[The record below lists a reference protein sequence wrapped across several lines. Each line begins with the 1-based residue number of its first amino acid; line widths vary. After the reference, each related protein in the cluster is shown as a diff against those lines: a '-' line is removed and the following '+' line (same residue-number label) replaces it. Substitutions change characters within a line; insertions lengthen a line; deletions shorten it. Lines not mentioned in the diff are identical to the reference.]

1 MRKYTIILLILVMC
15 GGSETAATVE
25 ETTTTLSEETTTTL
39 SEETTDTLSEET
51 TTTTSTTTTLPKIN
65 FNYKTIFSEEDSF
78 MEQYSWINEWVPSEV
93 DDSCVSNSYLNQSTV
108 TPAAKRNLEI
118 IFNKDFE
125 SIDNDDILNLKILS
139 FFDGYELPGSL
150 SFKNS
155 PTNDIESYD
164 GLEYLTCLQYLDL
177 YDQNLGRDLRFLSN
191 LTNLRYLDLL
201 STDMPRIE
209 VLYPLNNLETL
220 ILPAAFRELDKL
232 VNIPSLK
239 KIAAGYSL
247 TCQEDVFSKMENL
260 EVVLLNGSDI
270 QSQKNLPTRE
280 DSFSI
285 NKSPSGEHIELIV
298 PGGPNAFMPDF
309 DAYNLSGIH
318 SREYMMNVMENI
330 YDVVDDNY
338 EAVIFVGNQLESS
351 VGYNGQA
358 SYISNDE
365 PGLGTPIWSASS
377 CFGSNGKLRGYVS
390 FPSTS
395 ALYSVTSDDYGTYG
409 SGPLL
414 HEIMHLWGGADI
426 IPYFQIQN
434 GLYGA
439 GHWGYSSGGVLGG
452 FNPDSLNQ
460 IEDNVYQVSWFGTVG
475 NDLTWNMGN
484 AEKYIMGILPS
495 EDFEDII
502 SFVDMI
508 EVDDLCENYIEDWY
522 NDLSTCLKPGKV
534 LTYTLNDITDIYG
547 DRAYIGSRN
556 IDALVV
562 YVSEE
567 SVTDAE
573 WSILDEKLNWYTAGK
588 TIDDGFQNIYE
599 ASDGLLN
606 LSFPKP

>member
-1 MRKYTIILLILVMC
+1 MC

-25 ETTTTLSEETTTTL
+25 ETPT
-39 SEETTDTLSEET
+39 TLSEET

-139 FFDGYELPGSL
+139 FFDGYELAGSL

-318 SREYMMNVMENI
+318 SREYIMNVMENI

>member
-1 MRKYTIILLILVMC
+1 MC

-25 ETTTTLSEETTTTL
+25 ETTTTLSEETTT
-39 SEETTDTLSEET
+39 TLSEET

-139 FFDGYELPGSL
+139 FFDGYELAGSL

-318 SREYMMNVMENI
+318 SREYIMNVMENI

-522 NDLSTCLKPGKV
+522 NDFSTCLKPGKV

>member
-1 MRKYTIILLILVMC
+1 MC

-25 ETTTTLSEETTTTL
+25 ETTT
-39 SEETTDTLSEET
+39 TLSEET

-270 QSQKNLPTRE
+270 QSQKNIPTRE

-318 SREYMMNVMENI
+318 SREYIMNVMENI

-414 HEIMHLWGGADI
+414 HEIMHLWGGADL

>member
-1 MRKYTIILLILVMC
+1 MC

-25 ETTTTLSEETTTTL
+25 ETTTTLSEETTT
-39 SEETTDTLSEET
+39 TLSEET

-78 MEQYSWINEWVPSEV
+78 TEQYSWKNAWAPSEV

-139 FFDGYELPGSL
+139 FFDLYELPGSL

-220 ILPAAFRELDKL
+220 ILPAGFRELDKL

-318 SREYMMNVMENI
+318 SREYIMNVMENI

-414 HEIMHLWGGADI
+414 HEIMHLWGGADL

-460 IEDNVYQVSWFGTVG
+460 IEDNVYQVGWFGTVG

-522 NDLSTCLKPGKV
+522 NDFSTCLKPGKV

>member
-1 MRKYTIILLILVMC
+1 MKKKRTSLLLLFVFIASCSTSNELSSEQNQEQVTPESPDT
-15 GGSETAATVE
+15 SETR
-25 ETTTTLSEETTTTL
+25 TTTISKLNL
-39 SEETTDTLSEET
+39 
-51 TTTTSTTTTLPKIN
+51 
-65 FNYKTIFSEEDSF
+65 NYKTIFSEEDSF
-78 MEQYSWINEWVPSEV
+78 TEQYSLKNAWAPSEV

-139 FFDGYELPGSL
+139 FFDLYELDGSL

-201 STDMPRIE
+201 STDIPRIE
-209 VLYPLNNLETL
+209 VLYTLNNLETL

-239 KIAAGYSL
+239 TIVASYSL

-260 EVVLLNGSDI
+260 DVVLLNGSDI
-270 QSQKNLPTRE
+270 QSQKNLSTRE

-309 DAYNLSGIH
+309 DASILSGIH
-318 SREYMMNVMENI
+318 SREYMMNVMQNI

-338 EAVIFVGNQLESS
+338 EVVIFVGNQLESS
-351 VGYNGQA
+351 VGYAAQA
-358 SYISNDE
+358 AYISNDE

-377 CFGSNGKLRGYVS
+377 CYGSTSKLRGHIT
-390 FPSTS
+390 FPSST
-395 ALYSVTSDDYGTYG
+395 ALYNVYSDENITLRN
-409 SGPLL
+409 GPLL
-414 HEIMHLWGGADI
+414 HEILHLWGGADI

-452 FNPDSLNQ
+452 FNPDSLKQ
-460 IEDNVYQVSWFGTVG
+460 IEDNVYQVDWFGTVG
-475 NDLTWNMGN
+475 NDLEWNMGN
-484 AEKYIMGILPS
+484 AEKYIMGILPQ

-502 SFVDMI
+502 SFVDLI
-508 EVDDLCENYIEDWY
+508 EIDDLCENYIDNWY
-522 NDLSTCLKPGKV
+522 DYFLTCLKPGKKI
-534 LTYTLNDITDIYG
+534 TYTLNDITDVYG
-547 DRAYIGSRN
+547 QVNYINSRN
-556 IDALVV
+556 IDTLVV

-567 SVTDAE
+567 KVTDAE
-573 WSILDEKLNWYTAGK
+573 WLTLDKKLAWHTESSN
-588 TIDDGFQNIYE
+588 IDDGFQNIYE
-599 ASDGLLN
+599 ASDGLLK
-606 LSFPKP
+606 LLFPKP

>member
-1 MRKYTIILLILVMC
+1 MNKILSVAFLIFLASC
-15 GGSETAATVE
+15 GSSEA
-25 ETTTTLSEETTTTL
+25 ETQER
-39 SEETTDTLSEET
+39 
-51 TTTTSTTTTLPKIN
+51 IN
-65 FNYKTIFSEEDSF
+65 SNYKTIFSEEDSF
-78 MEQYSWINEWVPSEV
+78 TEQYSLKNAWAPSEV

-139 FFDGYELPGSL
+139 FFDLYELDGSL

-191 LTNLRYLDLL
+191 LTNLRYLDLW
-201 STDMPRIE
+201 STDIPRIE

-239 KIAAGYSL
+239 TIVASYSL

-260 EVVLLNGSDI
+260 DVVLLNGSDI
-270 QSQKNLPTRE
+270 QSQKNLSTRE

-309 DAYNLSGIH
+309 DASILSGIH
-318 SREYMMNVMENI
+318 SREYMMNVMQNI

-338 EAVIFVGNQLESS
+338 EVVIFVGNQLESS
-351 VGYNGQA
+351 VGYAAQA
-358 SYISNDE
+358 AYISNDE

-377 CFGSNGKLRGYVS
+377 CYGSTSKLRGHIT
-390 FPSTS
+390 FPSST
-395 ALYSVTSDDYGTYG
+395 ALYNVYSDENITLRN
-409 SGPLL
+409 GPLL
-414 HEIMHLWGGADI
+414 HEILHLWGGADI

-452 FNPDSLNQ
+452 FNPDSLKQ
-460 IEDNVYQVSWFGTVG
+460 IEDNVYQVDWFGTVG
-475 NDLTWNMGN
+475 NDLEWKMGN
-484 AEKYIMGILPS
+484 AEKYIMGILPQ

-502 SFVDMI
+502 SFVDLI
-508 EVDDLCENYIEDWY
+508 EIDDLCKNYIDNWY
-522 NDLSTCLKPGKV
+522 DYFLTCLKPGKKI
-534 LTYTLNDITDIYG
+534 TYTLNDITDVYG
-547 DRAYIGSRN
+547 QVNYINSRN
-556 IDALVV
+556 IDTLVV

-567 SVTDAE
+567 KVTDAE
-573 WSILDEKLNWYTAGK
+573 WLTLDKKLAWHTESSN
-588 TIDDGFQNIYE
+588 IDDGFQNIYE
-599 ASDGLLN
+599 ASDGLLK
-606 LSFPKP
+606 LLFPKP

>member
-1 MRKYTIILLILVMC
+1 MNKILSVAFLIFLASC
-15 GGSETAATVE
+15 GSSEA
-25 ETTTTLSEETTTTL
+25 ETQER
-39 SEETTDTLSEET
+39 
-51 TTTTSTTTTLPKIN
+51 IN
-65 FNYKTIFSEEDSF
+65 SNYKTIFSEEDSF
-78 MEQYSWINEWVPSEV
+78 TEQYSLKNAWAPSEV

-139 FFDGYELPGSL
+139 FFDLYELDGSL

-201 STDMPRIE
+201 STDIPRIE
-209 VLYPLNNLETL
+209 VLYTLNNLETL

-239 KIAAGYSL
+239 TIVASYSL

-260 EVVLLNGSDI
+260 DVVLLNGSDI
-270 QSQKNLPTRE
+270 QSQKNLSTRE

-298 PGGPNAFMPDF
+298 PGGPNAFMTDS
-309 DAYNLSGIH
+309 DASILSGIH
-318 SREYMMNVMENI
+318 SREYMMNVMQNI

-338 EAVIFVGNQLESS
+338 EVVIFVGNQLESS
-351 VGYNGQA
+351 VGYAAQA
-358 SYISNDE
+358 AYISNDE

-377 CFGSNGKLRGYVS
+377 CYGSTSKLRGHIT

-395 ALYSVTSDDYGTYG
+395 DLYNVYSDENITLGN
-409 SGPLL
+409 GPLL
-414 HEIMHLWGGADI
+414 HEILHLWGGADI

-452 FNPDSLNQ
+452 FNPDSLKQ
-460 IEDNVYQVSWFGTVG
+460 IEDNVYQVDWFGTVG
-475 NDLTWNMGN
+475 NDLEWNMGN
-484 AEKYIMGILPS
+484 AEKYIMGILPQ

-502 SFVDMI
+502 SFVDLI
-508 EVDDLCENYIEDWY
+508 EIDDLCENYIDNWY
-522 NDLSTCLKPGKV
+522 DYYLTCLKPGKKI
-534 LTYTLNDITDIYG
+534 TYTLNDITDVYG
-547 DRAYIGSRN
+547 QVNYINSRN
-556 IDALVV
+556 IDTLVV

-567 SVTDAE
+567 KVTDAE
-573 WSILDEKLNWYTAGK
+573 WLTLDKKLAWHTESSN
-588 TIDDGFQNIYE
+588 IDDGFQNIYE
-599 ASDGLLN
+599 ASDGLLK
-606 LSFPKP
+606 LLFPKP

>member
-1 MRKYTIILLILVMC
+1 MC

-25 ETTTTLSEETTTTL
+25 ETTT
-39 SEETTDTLSEET
+39 TLSEET

-318 SREYMMNVMENI
+318 SREYIMNVMENI

-534 LTYTLNDITDIYG
+534 LTYTLNDITDIFG

>member
-1 MRKYTIILLILVMC
+1 MC

-25 ETTTTLSEETTTTL
+25 ETTTTLSEETTT
-39 SEETTDTLSEET
+39 TLSEET

-285 NKSPSGEHIELIV
+285 NKSPSGKHIELIV

-318 SREYMMNVMENI
+318 SREYIMNVMENI

-414 HEIMHLWGGADI
+414 HEIMHLWGGADL

-522 NDLSTCLKPGKV
+522 NDFSTCLKPGKV

>member
-1 MRKYTIILLILVMC
+1 MKKKRTSLLLLFVFIASCSTSNELSSEQNQEQVTPESPDT
-15 GGSETAATVE
+15 SETR
-25 ETTTTLSEETTTTL
+25 TTTISKLNL
-39 SEETTDTLSEET
+39 
-51 TTTTSTTTTLPKIN
+51 
-65 FNYKTIFSEEDSF
+65 NYKTIFSEEDSF
-78 MEQYSWINEWVPSEV
+78 TEQYSLKNAWAPSEV

-139 FFDGYELPGSL
+139 FFDLYELDGSL
-150 SFKNS
+150 SFRNS

-201 STDMPRIE
+201 STDIPRIE
-209 VLYPLNNLETL
+209 VLYTLNNLETL

-239 KIAAGYSL
+239 TIVASYSL

-260 EVVLLNGSDI
+260 DVVLLNGSDI

-309 DAYNLSGIH
+309 DASILSVIH
-318 SREYMMNVMENI
+318 SREYMMNVMQNI

-338 EAVIFVGNQLESS
+338 EVVIFVGNQLESS
-351 VGYNGQA
+351 VGYAAQA
-358 SYISNDE
+358 AYISNDE

-377 CFGSNGKLRGYVS
+377 CYGSTSKLRGHIT
-390 FPSTS
+390 FPTTS
-395 ALYSVTSDDYGTYG
+395 ALYNVYSDENITLAN
-409 SGPLL
+409 GPLL
-414 HEIMHLWGGADI
+414 HEILHLWGGADI

-452 FNPDSLNQ
+452 FNPDSLKQ
-460 IEDNVYQVSWFGTVG
+460 IEDNVYQVDWFGTVG
-475 NDLTWNMGN
+475 NDLEWKMGN
-484 AEKYIMGILPS
+484 AEKYIMGILPQ

-502 SFVDMI
+502 SFVDLI
-508 EVDDLCENYIEDWY
+508 EIDDFCENYIDNWY
-522 NDLSTCLKPGKV
+522 DYDLTCLKPGKK
-534 LTYTLNDITDIYG
+534 LTYTLSDITDVFG
-547 DRAYIGSRN
+547 KVDYIGSRS
-556 IDALVV
+556 IDVLVV

-567 SVTDAE
+567 KVTDAE
-573 WSILDEKLNWYTAGK
+573 WTILNEKLKWHTAGEN
-588 TIDDGFQNIYE
+588 IDDGFQNIYE
-599 ASDGLLN
+599 ASDGLLE
-606 LSFPKP
+606 LSFPNP

>member
-1 MRKYTIILLILVMC
+1 MC

-25 ETTTTLSEETTTTL
+25 ETTTTLSEETTT
-39 SEETTDTLSEET
+39 TLSEET

-220 ILPAAFRELDKL
+220 ILPAGFRELDKL

-285 NKSPSGEHIELIV
+285 SKSPSGEHIELIV

-318 SREYMMNVMENI
+318 SREYIMNVMENI

-414 HEIMHLWGGADI
+414 HEIMHLWGGADL

-460 IEDNVYQVSWFGTVG
+460 IEDNVYQVGWFGTVG

-522 NDLSTCLKPGKV
+522 NDFSTCLKPGKV

>member
-1 MRKYTIILLILVMC
+1 MC

-25 ETTTTLSEETTTTL
+25 ETTTTLSEETTT
-39 SEETTDTLSEET
+39 TLSEET

-78 MEQYSWINEWVPSEV
+78 TEQYSWKNVWAPSEV

-318 SREYMMNVMENI
+318 SREYIMNVMENI

-414 HEIMHLWGGADI
+414 HEIMHLWGGADL

-460 IEDNVYQVSWFGTVG
+460 VEDNVYQVGWFGTVG

-508 EVDDLCENYIEDWY
+508 EVDDLCENYIDDWY

>member
-1 MRKYTIILLILVMC
+1 MC

-25 ETTTTLSEETTTTL
+25 ETTTTLSEETTT
-39 SEETTDTLSEET
+39 TLSEET

-78 MEQYSWINEWVPSEV
+78 MEQYSWKNAWAPSEV

-318 SREYMMNVMENI
+318 SREYIMNVMENI

-414 HEIMHLWGGADI
+414 HEIMHLWGGADL

-522 NDLSTCLKPGKV
+522 NDFSTCLKPGKV

>member
-1 MRKYTIILLILVMC
+1 MC

-25 ETTTTLSEETTTTL
+25 ETTT
-39 SEETTDTLSEET
+39 TLSEET

-139 FFDGYELPGSL
+139 FFDGYELAGSL

-426 IPYFQIQN
+426 IPYFQIQD
-434 GLYGA
+434 GFYGA

-460 IEDNVYQVSWFGTVG
+460 IEDNVYQVGWFGTVG

-522 NDLSTCLKPGKV
+522 NDFSTCLKPGKV

>member
-1 MRKYTIILLILVMC
+1 MC

-25 ETTTTLSEETTTTL
+25 ETTT
-39 SEETTDTLSEET
+39 TLSEET

-139 FFDGYELPGSL
+139 FFDGYELAGSL

-522 NDLSTCLKPGKV
+522 NDFSTCLKPGKV

>member
-1 MRKYTIILLILVMC
+1 MC

-25 ETTTTLSEETTTTL
+25 ETTTTLSEETTT
-39 SEETTDTLSEET
+39 TLSEET

-318 SREYMMNVMENI
+318 SREYIMNVMENI

-460 IEDNVYQVSWFGTVG
+460 IEDNVYQVGWFGTVG

>member
-1 MRKYTIILLILVMC
+1 MC

-25 ETTTTLSEETTTTL
+25 ETTTTLSEETTT
-39 SEETTDTLSEET
+39 TLSEET

-522 NDLSTCLKPGKV
+522 NDFSTCLKPGKV

>member
-1 MRKYTIILLILVMC
+1 MC

-25 ETTTTLSEETTTTL
+25 ETPT
-39 SEETTDTLSEET
+39 TLSEET

-139 FFDGYELPGSL
+139 FFDGYELAGSL

-318 SREYMMNVMENI
+318 SREYIMNVMENI

-522 NDLSTCLKPGKV
+522 NDFSTCLKPGKV

>member
-1 MRKYTIILLILVMC
+1 MC

-25 ETTTTLSEETTTTL
+25 ETTTTLSEETTNTL
-39 SEETTDTLSEET
+39 SEETTNTLSEET

-285 NKSPSGEHIELIV
+285 SKSPSGEHIELIV

-318 SREYMMNVMENI
+318 SREYIMNVMENI

-414 HEIMHLWGGADI
+414 HEIMHLWGGADL

-460 IEDNVYQVSWFGTVG
+460 IEDNVYQVGWFGTVG

>member
-1 MRKYTIILLILVMC
+1 MC

-25 ETTTTLSEETTTTL
+25 ETTTTLSEETTN
-39 SEETTDTLSEET
+39 TLSEET

-220 ILPAAFRELDKL
+220 ILPAGFRELDKL

-318 SREYMMNVMENI
+318 SREYIMNVMENI